1 MDKITDQDRER
12 RIEELGAAMV
22 MSTDL
27 TERASLWRRLK
38 TEIAARSPEQV
49 RKMEAERGL
58 IQ

>member
-1 MDKITDQDRER
+1 MNQITDQERER

-22 MSTDL
+22 LSTDL
-27 TERASLWRRLK
+27 TERASLWIRLK

-49 RKMEAERGL
+49 RKMESERGL

>member
-1 MDKITDQDRER
+1 MNQITDQDRER